1 MKTETPQTR
10 GWLRRGFRGA
20 WVEFGQGA
28 NLCQWTDRKYTSIG
42 KIHTSHMNAHPRIHT
57 QCLLTNLISSHPTAL
72 NKGFWFYSINFL
84 RPSHEP
90 DNQITF
96 GMLCVCDGGAQAVIC
111 QLPFQNPRRR
121 STETFNGWHLLTV
134 SPLLSILPTSSF
146 PLSSHPQLQNL
157 PSQFFSL
164 CTQSYP
170 LFTPACSQKP
180 FCSSGKAWKIP
191 DLLPRSGWQCSV
203 FIRMQICLWTR
214 FKESAFPSNGL
225 PSSTPALVV
234 FCVLVSKWEA
244 TGFQFEGTAAGG
256 S

>member
-1 MKTETPQTR
+1 MEVPRLLFANCHSKTDGEAALKLLMD
-10 GWLRRGFRGA
+10 GICWL
-20 WVEFGQGA
+20 
-28 NLCQWTDRKYTSIG
+28 S
-42 KIHTSHMNAHPRIHT
+42 P
-57 QCLLTNLISSHPTAL
+57 
-72 NKGFWFYSINFL
+72 
-84 RPSHEP
+84 
-90 DNQITF
+90 
-96 GMLCVCDGGAQAVIC
+96 
-111 QLPFQNPRRR
+111 
-121 STETFNGWHLLTV
+121 
-134 SPLLSILPTSSF
+134 PLLSILPTSSF

-225 PSSTPALVV
+225 PSSTSALVV
-234 FCVLVSKWEA
+234 FCVLVNKWEA